1 MATPQS
7 RRSASRSS
15 QQPRRSPSSK
25 GRTKKRNNN
34 LSSPSP
40 TPKASPSRTKS
51 RSRTPKPKSKFVSQF
66 SKQTPPPQQQKL
78 QQPQLQEQQLNP
90 NNMTKIQLRSYLSN
104 NGCSD
109 LPKPSAK
116 KKVLID
122 LVNSLQLQLSQQAT
136 PPSPKPSNKRIVSCP
151 STPPPPQPHP
161 SQTLT
166 PSHRETMRIKVGNL
180 TLLKDISPQYSDSP
194 RSATSKLCKRIEL
207 HNNVVPNDCGLLS
220 SKKQKLAKSI
230 YFFIEL
236 ATFLLALFSVIL
248 YVRWKFITPL
258 PYCPSDGR
266 LRPPLCL
273 GVPLH
278 ATLKSD
284 GSLSCI
290 DGYQLKK
297 NIISLGHSCVPDRR
311 KLALMD
317 QIITVIGKEL
327 SILAGEQIC
336 LQEMSEMISFP
347 VLKDHISKSYPN
359 APFIRSNID
368 GLRFDD
374 LFEASLEDCCRNGE
388 KLFLQ
393 CTSNSI
399 RSIRPLLPIGC
410 KICLSIKRFYR
421 RFFVHLW
428 SFTFVV
434 LLCTLLVWKRM
445 KRLQRD
451 RMVADLV
458 RKVLHILAE
467 QDHLNR
473 RDPTIPSS
481 ISVPQIRDAL
491 FMKSALSYRD
501 SLWPLVCRTID
512 RHSAVRESAMTMK
525 GEQHRVWEWIGSDV
539 LSPLLQG

>member
-1 MATPQS
+1 MATPKS

-15 QQPRRSPSSK
+15 RQPRRSPSSK
-25 GRTKKRNNN
+25 GKTTRNNN
-34 LSSPSP
+34 ILSSTSP
-40 TPKASPSRTKS
+40 KPKVTTSRAKY
-51 RSRTPKPKSKFVSQF
+51 RSRTPKLKSKFVSQ
-66 SKQTPPPQQQKL
+66 SVKQIPPSPPQ
-78 QQPQLQEQQLNP
+78 QQLNP

-116 KKVLID
+116 KEVLID
-122 LVNSLQLQLSQQAT
+122 LFNSLQYQLSQQAT
-136 PPSPKPSNKRIVSCP
+136 SPSPKPSNKRIVSCP
-151 STPPPPQPHP
+151 STPQPLRPSSQPHS

-166 PSHRETMRIKVGNL
+166 PHKETMRIKVGDL

-207 HNNVVPNDCGLLS
+207 HNNVFPNDCGSLS
-220 SKKQKLAKSI
+220 SKKLNLAKFI

-236 ATFLLALFSVIL
+236 TTFFLTLFSVIL

-258 PYCPSDGR
+258 PYCSSEKRVKLPF
-266 LRPPLCL
+266 CL
-273 GVPLH
+273 KVPLH

-290 DGYQLKK
+290 DGYQLKN

-336 LQEMSEMISFP
+336 RQEMSEMISFP

-368 GLRFDD
+368 GLQFDD

-399 RSIRPLLPIGC
+399 RSIRPLLPLGC
-410 KICLSIKRFYR
+410 KICLGIKRFYR

-428 SFTFVV
+428 SFTFMV

-445 KRLQRD
+445 KRIQRD

-473 RDPTIPSS
+473 KDPTIPSS

-501 SLWPLVCRTID
+501 SLWPLVCRAID

-539 LSPLLQG
+539 LSPLLQGG